1 MKENLLW
8 GKFAKSLIWLE
19 DNLVRDF
26 EKENHTLLDAEKQV
40 KREDMER

>member
-1 MKENLLW
+1 M
-8 GKFAKSLIWLE
+8 GAE

-40 KREDMER
+40 KMEDKEKELNLER